1 MFMVQAERAS
11 VASLFYLFNGTFQRK
26 VENKLYDMI
35 LFSAQEDFFSWSYA
49 KKIGT

>member
-11 VASLFYLFNGTFQRK
+11 VASLFYLFNGTFQGK
-26 VENKLYDMI
+26 VENKLYDII

>member
-11 VASLFYLFNGTFQRK
+11 VASLFYLFNETFQRK

-35 LFSAQEDFFSWSYA
+35 LFSA
-49 KKIGT
+49 